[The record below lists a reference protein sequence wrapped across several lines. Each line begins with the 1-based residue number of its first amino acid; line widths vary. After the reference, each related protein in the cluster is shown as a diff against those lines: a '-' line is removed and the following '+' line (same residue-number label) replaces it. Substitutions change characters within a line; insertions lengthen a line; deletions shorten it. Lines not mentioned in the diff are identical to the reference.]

1 MYDFSIRL
9 KVFIADA
16 DDKSGAFGP
25 GTEELLLGIKE
36 LKSLNKSAARMGMA
50 YSKAWKILKNT
61 EKHLGFPL
69 LTRDGPRGSALT
81 PKGEEFLEF
90 YKRLTDAATN
100 ATREILKEP
109 VFVEIK
115 TTR

>member
-9 KVFIADA
+9 KVCVKGAKDA
-16 DDKSGAFGP
+16 SAAFGP
-25 GTEELLLGIKE
+25 GTAELLTGVRE

-69 LTRDGPRGSALT
+69 TVRDGPRGSELT
-81 PKGEEFLEF
+81 PAGEKFLEF
-90 YKRLTDAATN
+90 YKILTDAAAGAAREVLEKN
-100 ATREILKEP
+100 APEG
-109 VFVEIK
+109 F
-115 TTR
+115 